1 MSPAVVDV
9 RRTVDDTGHDGRKRM
24 AGLFKKLGALAGAA
38 EAARRYAKKNPQQ
51 AGKFVDQAAQFV
63 DKQTKGRYSGQI
75 QGVAQKAKGVAG
87 IHDRTQG
94 YGHPGQP
101 TQHQGPGQG
110 YGRPDDPPTAPHRG
124 A

>member
-1 MSPAVVDV
+1 
-9 RRTVDDTGHDGRKRM
+9 M
-24 AGLFKKLGALAGAA
+24 AGMIKKLGVLAGAA
-38 EAARRYAKKNPQQ
+38 EAARRYAKKNPEQ
-51 AGKFVDQAAQFV
+51 AGKFLDQAAQFV
-63 DKQTKGRYSGQI
+63 DKQTKGKYSGQI

-101 TQHQGPGQG
+101 TDRQGPGQQG
-110 YGRPDDPPTAPHRG
+110 YGQDPPTYRG

>member
-1 MSPAVVDV
+1 
-9 RRTVDDTGHDGRKRM
+9 M

-38 EAARRYAKKNPQQ
+38 EAARRYARKNPEQ
-51 AGKFVDQAAQFV
+51 AGKYLDQAARFV
-63 DKQTKGRYSGQI
+63 DKQTKGKYSGQI
-75 QGVAQKAKGVAG
+75 HGVAQKAKGVAG

-101 TQHQGPGQG
+101 TGQQGPGQPGQQSPGQG
-110 YGRPDDPPTAPHRG
+110 YGPNDPPAAPYRG